1 MGLQVGNF
9 GVLVQGVGLDVQP
22 GAVDVSGADIHTGIQ
37 ALLADDGQKDA
48 LAPVV
53 PVDLVSR
60 LQAHA
65 GDEGPEAG
73 FFSGGYGIGHS
84 LPLGFGRVHKGR
96 VVLAVGLHFSFLGRG
111 QTVIAVLGL
120 EQKGFAQ
127 GFVTHDGPPIYN

>member
-1 MGLQVGNF
+1 M
-9 GVLVQGVGLDVQP
+9 
-22 GAVDVSGADIHTGIQ
+22 SGADIHTGVQ

-60 LQAHA
+60 LQAHT